1 MIAPLIDMNYLYGKE
16 GGERMN
22 QVGLVGRITKD
33 PELRYYNEKRPYAV
47 FTLAINRSY
56 KNNQGNVEADFIQC
70 CAWGR
75 LAETVAKHCGKGSMI
90 GINGRLNTRS
100 FVNQNNSK
108 MYTMDVVAEDVRFY
122 QLKTPTLVDLND
134 FEHPEQSSAAES
146 TSQASSSDAIHSSSS
161 SKDSTSNESIVAET
175 IETLNISKAK
185 VKLPIPS

>member
-1 MIAPLIDMNYLYGKE
+1 
-16 GGERMN
+16 MN

-56 KNNQGNVEADFIQC
+56 KNHQGNVEADFIQC

-122 QLKTPTLVDLND
+122 QLKTPSLVDLND

>member
-1 MIAPLIDMNYLYGKE
+1 MGYLICKK

-33 PELRYYNEKRPYAV
+33 PELRYYNEKRPYTV

-56 KNNQGNVEADFIQC
+56 KNNSGNVDADFIQC
-70 CAWGR
+70 SAWGR

-100 FVNQNNSK
+100 FVNQKTNVK

-122 QLKTPTLVDLND
+122 QLKTPSIVDLSE
-134 FEHPEQSSAAES
+134 FEHPEQSR
-146 TSQASSSDAIHSSSS
+146 TSELATQASLSNEVQSSTS
-161 SKDSTSNESIVAET
+161 SKDSSNESIVAET
-175 IETLNISKAK
+175 VETLNIAKTKA
-185 VKLPIPS
+185 KLPIPS

>member
-1 MIAPLIDMNYLYGKE
+1 MLVSGYILCKG

-33 PELRYYNEKRPYAV
+33 PELRYYNEKRPYTV

-56 KNNQGNVEADFIQC
+56 KNNSGNVDADFIQC
-70 CAWGR
+70 SAWGR

-100 FVNQNNSK
+100 FVNPNTNTKVYS
-108 MYTMDVVAEDVRFY
+108 MDVVAEDVRFY
-122 QLKTPTLVDLND
+122 QLKTPSLVDLSD
-134 FEHPEQSSAAES
+134 FEHPEQSGATES
-146 TSQASSSDAIHSSSS
+146 TSQASLSDENHSSTS

-175 IETLNISKAK
+175 VETLKISKTNA
-185 VKLPIPS
+185 KLPIPS

>member
-1 MIAPLIDMNYLYGKE
+1 MVVPFLVVVYILCKE

-33 PELRYYNEKRPYAV
+33 PELRYYNEKRPYVV

-56 KNNQGNVEADFIQC
+56 KNNQGNVDADFIQC

-75 LAETVAKHCGKGSMI
+75 LAETIAKHCGKGSMV
-90 GINGRLNTRS
+90 GINGRLNVRS
-100 FVNQNNSK
+100 FVNQNNAK
-108 MYTMDVVAEDVRFY
+108 MYSMDVVAEDVRFY
-122 QLKTPTLVDLND
+122 QLKTPSFVNLND
-134 FEHPEQSSAAES
+134 FEHPEQSTAA
-146 TSQASSSDAIHSSSS
+146 SQTAVSDVSSSSS

-175 IETLNISKAK
+175 VEALNISNAK